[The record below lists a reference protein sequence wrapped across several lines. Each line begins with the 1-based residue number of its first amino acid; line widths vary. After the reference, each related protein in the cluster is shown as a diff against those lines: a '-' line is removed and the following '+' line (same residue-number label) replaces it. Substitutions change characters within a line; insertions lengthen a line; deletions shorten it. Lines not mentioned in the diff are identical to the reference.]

1 MIPLRRIKALIE
13 AGEIPTGAGQTHGP
27 RSMAV
32 AAARMVNPDEPVRA
46 RGTNI
51 KDAFTAQKEIA

>member
-1 MIPLRRIKALIE
+1 M
-13 AGEIPTGAGQTHGP
+13 
-27 RSMAV
+27 M
-32 AAARMVNPDEPVRA
+32 NPDEPVRA